1 MDSFVSVVVVPSAA
15 SRQLRRFC
23 ELNKAIFPL
32 FYQSRIGEITA
43 GQLNRESDIRYEE
56 LVYGHFA
63 LRSFRSNSYLFRR
76 VIYKFRSFN
85 S

>member
-1 MDSFVSVVVVPSAA
+1 MDVSFVSVVVVPSAA

-56 LVYGHFA
+56 LVYG
-63 LRSFRSNSYLFRR
+63 LFTRR
-76 VIYKFRSFN
+76 VIYLEELFINFEVLTVE
-85 S
+85 